1 MILVTAL
8 PFIVSWFVKGF
19 ASQKGPHRSAPERR
33 GMVAAVTNLEFIL
46 RSLSGPGN
54 VWNPSIF
61 AGICAQLRK
70 EAAIA
75 DCMADGEGFEPP

>member
-1 MILVTAL
+1 
-8 PFIVSWFVKGF
+8 
-19 ASQKGPHRSAPERR
+19 
-33 GMVAAVTNLEFIL
+33 MVAAVTNLEFIL

-75 DCMADGEGFEPP
+75 DRMADGEGFEPP